1 MLWFPGSLRKP
12 DRAATRVSGDGPLP
26 LRDAMLC
33 SGVQATAGTRPMSH
47 TLLTGSFVAL
57 MTPFNQDGSIDFEG
71 LRTLV
76 DFQASHGTS
85 AVLLMGSTGEASM
98 LTPDEK
104 KAIISRSAAWR
115 GGSMQIWHGCTGAN
129 TELTLSSVRHAC
141 AEGTDGIVVTI
152 PGYVV
157 PSEAEA
163 VDYFTEIADAAS
175 CPVGIYNNPTRVKTD
190 LGPDSM
196 IALADHDNVVLLK
209 EATSRG
215 NQIGRIARAGKHLS
229 IMCCDSPNLGLCMQV
244 MSLGGHGTA
253 NMGGNVIPGEMATI
267 STPWAS
273 YEDVQRFRETYL
285 HVLPLLH
292 FHYSRINPV
301 AVKSLAGALGLPAG
315 PFRRPLKPLDP
326 AELQAGLDIVR
337 ELGIA
342 ERYGY
347 SLDLERGLRVAG

>member
-1 MLWFPGSLRKP
+1 
-12 DRAATRVSGDGPLP
+12 
-26 LRDAMLC
+26 
-33 SGVQATAGTRPMSH
+33 MSYS
-47 TLLTGSFVAL
+47 LLTGSFVAL
-57 MTPFNQDGSIDFEG
+57 MTPFNQDGSIDYEG
-71 LRTLV
+71 FRTLI
-76 DFQASHGTS
+76 DFQAEHGTS

-104 KAIISRSAAWR
+104 KAIISRTIGFRRPGIELWY
-115 GGSMQIWHGCTGAN
+115 GCTGAN
-129 TELTLSSVRHAC
+129 TDLTLASVRHAS
-141 AEGTDGIVVTI
+141 AEGADGIVVTI

-157 PSEAEA
+157 PSEREA

-175 CPVGIYNNPTRVKTD
+175 VPVGIYNNPTRVKTD
-190 LGPDSM
+190 LGPASM
-196 IALADHDNVVLLK
+196 IELAGHDNVVLLK

-215 NQIGRIARAGKHLS
+215 NQIGQVARAGKHLS

-253 NMGGNVIPGEMATI
+253 NMGGNIIPAEMAAI
-267 STPWAS
+267 SKPWTC
-273 YEDVQRFRETYL
+273 YEDVQSFRDNYL

-292 FHYSRINPV
+292 FNYSAINPV

-315 PFRRPLKPLDP
+315 PFRRPLKPIDP
-326 AELQAGLDIVR
+326 AALQAGLDIVR

-347 SLDLERGLRVAG
+347 TLDIGRALRNAG